1 MCLESQKGSPS
12 YNDLASKHEAV
23 YAKNP
28 TKQAISKKVNPSCV
42 LFFQTVLAR
51 IITSK
56 IYKSENIEAN
66 YNRVLVQDSTIIRLP
81 NRLFKIFSG
90 VSNLQT
96 SVCNAR
102 IQGIYDIISGT
113 FISFSIDPYS
123 KNDTSVAPYLEIR
136 KGDLSLRDR
145 GYYLNSEIKRHLDV
159 GADCIFR
166 YKSKTMLISTESG
179 KAIDILKLL
188 KSKDCLD
195 MQVCLN
201 DNCRTKVRLVA
212 APVCEEVANLR
223 RMKAKKEN
231 KGHNPSDEILAL
243 MAWTIYLTTIPK
255 EQADFSKIH
264 EIYGLRWRI
273 ETIFKSWKSNMQ
285 FDKIHNVSEKQ
296 LRVIL
301 TARFIMIVIFMH
313 FIYNPWLH
321 RIRIIYNREI
331 SMLKLIKYIVKNP
344 EKLFDLLAK
353 NVNTDYKYKHEI
365 DDVLI
370 KYCTYEKRK
379 RLNFRQLSLLAL
391 A

>member
-1 MCLESQKGSPS
+1 MT
-12 YNDLASKHEAV
+12 
-23 YAKNP
+23 KN
-28 TKQAISKKVNPSCV
+28 
-42 LFFQTVLAR
+42 
-51 IITSK
+51 K
-56 IYKSENIEAN
+56 IKALD
-66 YNRVLVQDSTIIRLP
+66 YNRVLVQDSTIIKLP
-81 NRLFKIFSG
+81 GRLFKIFSG
-90 VSNLQT
+90 VSNAHT

-123 KNDTSVAPYLEIR
+123 KNDISVAPYLEIC

-166 YKSKTMLISTESG
+166 YKSRTMLISPESG

-188 KSKDCLD
+188 KSQDCLD
-195 MQVCLN
+195 VQVCLN

-212 APVCEEVANLR
+212 TPVCEEVANQR

-231 KGHNPSDEILAL
+231 KGHNPSNEILAL

-255 EQADFSKIH
+255 EQADFTKIH

-285 FDKIHNVSEKQ
+285 FDKVHNVSEKQ
-296 LRVIL
+296 LRIIL
-301 TARFIMIVIFMH
+301 TARFIMIVVFMH
-313 FIYNPWLH
+313 YIYNPWLY
-321 RIRIIYNREI
+321 RIRKIYKREI
-331 SMLKLIKYIVKNP
+331 SMFKLTKYLVKNP
-344 EKLFDLLAK
+344 EKFIELVTK
-353 NVNTDYKYKHEI
+353 NDNIVILNKDKI

-370 KYCTYEKRK
+370 KYCTYDKRK
-379 RLNFRQLSLLAL
+379 RLNFNQIAMQVLA
-391 A
+391 